1 MNYHLSAV
9 LRRGLLTTLTVVV
22 VGRFIAWPAGT
33 ATPAQASPTQASPPS
48 AQNPTTILQTSRIL
62 DGTGAVLENRD
73 IVINEGRITAVVPRG
88 SATADLVYDLTSLTV
103 LPGYIDTHVHIT
115 PHFEPSGKLHS
126 PDDESAAGHT
136 TLYAVENAYRTLL
149 NGITTVQSLGAE
161 EDTALKTWIERGDI
175 PGPRVL
181 SSLGAVSE
189 STGNPVQIRDF
200 VRDRAAAGADVIK
213 IFAST
218 SIRFGGVT
226 TLSAAQLDAACQEAR
241 AQGLRAV
248 VHAHRSDAV
257 KLAADAGC
265 SQIEHGW
272 LLEPND
278 LDVIAESGMY
288 LGNQIH
294 LLFENYAANGERFD
308 GVASYTMEGFA
319 NLQAARPGA
328 LDIFR
333 RALDV
338 PGLRIVYSTDANAG
352 SHGRNTDELVAY
364 IVDGGQGTMDAIISA
379 TSRAAESLGLADR
392 IGSIAPG
399 LDADIIALDGDPLS
413 EPEAL
418 GRVAFVMRAGQVYKN
433 APAITGR

>member
-1 MNYHLSAV
+1 MNDCLSAV
-9 LRRGLLTTLTVVV
+9 RYRSLLIILTIAVA
-22 VGRFIAWPAGT
+22 GRFIVWPASA
-33 ATPAQASPTQASPPS
+33 ATPAQTSPARAS
-48 AQNPTTILQTSRIL
+48 TTVLQTSRIL

-88 SATADLVYDLTSLTV
+88 DAPADLVYALTPLTV

-115 PHFEPSGKLHS
+115 PHFESSGKLHS
-126 PDDESAAGHT
+126 PNDERAAGHT

-149 NGITTVQSLGAE
+149 NGITTIQSLGAE
-161 EDTALKTWIERGDI
+161 EDAALKTWIERGDI
-175 PGPRVL
+175 PGPRLL
-181 SSLGAVSE
+181 SSLGSVSE
-189 STGNPVQIRDF
+189 STGNPAQIREF

-226 TLSAAQLDAACQEAR
+226 TLSAAQLDAACREAR

-257 KLAADAGC
+257 TLAADAGC

-272 LLEPND
+272 LLEPAD

-294 LLFENYAANGERFD
+294 LLFENYATNGARFD
-308 GVASYTMEGFA
+308 GVDSYTMEGFA

-333 RALDV
+333 HAVDV
-338 PGLRIVYSTDANAG
+338 PDLRIVYCTDANAG
-352 SHGRNTDELVAY
+352 SHGHNTDELVAY
-364 IVDGGQGTMDAIISA
+364 VGDGGQAPMDAGISA
-379 TSRAAESLGLADR
+379 TSRAAESLGMADR

-418 GRVAFVMRAGQVYKN
+418 GRVAFVMRAGRVYKN
-433 APAITGR
+433 TPAIIGR